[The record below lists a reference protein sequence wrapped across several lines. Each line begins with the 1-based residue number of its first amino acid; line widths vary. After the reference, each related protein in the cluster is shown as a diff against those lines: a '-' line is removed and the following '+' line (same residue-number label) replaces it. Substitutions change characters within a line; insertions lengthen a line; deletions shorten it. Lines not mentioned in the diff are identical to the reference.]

1 MGDKKPPKT
10 KKSKD
15 KTRGVKGGAT
25 QAPELPAEQKS
36 KK

>member
-15 KTRGVKGGAT
+15 KTRSVKGGAT
-25 QAPELPAEQKS
+25 PAPEPPAEQKS